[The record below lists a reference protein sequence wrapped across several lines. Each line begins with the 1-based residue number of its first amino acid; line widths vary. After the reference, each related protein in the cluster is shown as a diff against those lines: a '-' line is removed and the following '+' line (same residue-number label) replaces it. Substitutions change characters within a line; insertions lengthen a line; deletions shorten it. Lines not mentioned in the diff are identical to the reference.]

1 LSDSRGCCLQS
12 LNGVVRGDAERAE
25 STPPQLDQAWHE
37 LLQAEEHPVRD
48 PVRADVPAV
57 PGVYLWRH
65 DDALSY
71 VGTASNL
78 RGRAW
83 STHLEGGRSLA
94 GSSLRRNVC
103 ELLFE
108 IPPSVT
114 AKPNRQLVT
123 AAQAA
128 DIREWLREG
137 TVASVERPTRYQA
150 RAYEAE
156 LRRSYLP
163 PLKRV

>member
-1 LSDSRGCCLQS
+1 MEA
-12 LNGVVRGDAERAE
+12 DA
-25 STPPQLDQAWHE
+25 TPELAQYARTMNPQLDQAWHE

-48 PVRADVPAV
+48 LERAEVPTV

-65 DDALSY
+65 DGALSY

-78 RGRAW
+78 RRRIW
-83 STHLEGGRSLA
+83 SAHLAKGLSLA

-114 AKPNRQLVT
+114 ARPNRQLVT
-123 AAQAA
+123 PVQAVG
-128 DIREWLREG
+128 IREWLAEC
-137 TVASVERPTRYQA
+137 TVAWVERPSPQ
-150 RAYEAE
+150 RATTYERE
-156 LRRSYLP
+156 LRGTHLP
-163 PLKRV
+163 QLNRL